1 MSFGQELSHIV
12 EQQIDRL
19 CDKKAG
25 WENRQVV
32 ALVRA
37 ETMLERLLCWK
48 QLTAFSRA
56 SGYLYE

>member
-12 EQQIDRL
+12 EQQIDKALRQ
-19 CDKKAG
+19 KAG

-37 ETMLERLLCWK
+37 ETMTERLLCWK
-48 QLTAFSRA
+48 QTYSV
-56 SGYLYE
+56 